1 MQNMD
6 WYQNLIKPWGTPPD
20 IAFRIIWP
28 ILYVMM
34 GASLFFAYKSSVGRQ
49 RIFLCVLFILQ
60 LILNFSWSP
69 IFFGAKNPQGAMLVL
84 VCLWMAIILLTQ
96 LSFKVS
102 KIAGWLLVPYLL
114 WVTYAGYLN
123 YGIIR
128 LN

>member
-1 MQNMD
+1 
-6 WYQNLIKPWGTPPD
+6 
-20 IAFRIIWP
+20 
-28 ILYVMM
+28 
-34 GASLFFAYKSSVGRQ
+34 
-49 RIFLCVLFILQ
+49 
-60 LILNFSWSP
+60 
-69 IFFGAKNPQGAMLVL
+69 MLVL